1 MKSFLIACILFFCVI
16 AFVCGHTC
24 YVSAILTEISDLT
37 QGLPQTE
44 NEFWAQYPSVS
55 ERISELCALWDRHF
69 PYIAFTV
76 GYDNTNRCDDTV
88 GDLEAYCKNRNA
100 DEFIAALTRFRDA
113 LSRLRTLESFH
124 PESIF

>member
-1 MKSFLIACILFFCVI
+1 MRSFLIACVLFFCVI
-16 AFVCGHTC
+16 AFVFGHAC
-24 YVSAILTEISDLT
+24 YVSAILTEIYGLT
-37 QGLPQTE
+37 QDLPQTE
-44 NEFWAQYPSVS
+44 AEFSTQYSSVS
-55 ERISELCALWDRHF
+55 ARISELCALWDRHF

-76 GYDNTNRCDDTV
+76 GYDNTNRCDDAV